1 MVPAPVIL
9 TSGPTRLRSVVCAW
23 PLSILND
30 AESCDRSVAFS
41 SLSCQPDS
49 VPDVSERIICA
60 TLSPLIAP
68 SWNTMNAVPVMFD
81 MIARWLV
88 PVERT
93 LIFACILPSS
103 LSKSATLRSSGNA
116 RTPVRSARIAKVGL
130 AVDASMVRSPLA
142 LPS

>member
-1 MVPAPVIL
+1 MPAPVIL

-30 AESCDRSVAFS
+30 ADNCERSVAFS

-49 VPDVSERIICA
+49 VLAVSERIICA
-60 TLSPLIAP
+60 TLSPLMAP
-68 SWNTMNAVPVMFD
+68 SWNTTKAVPAMFD

-88 PVERT
+88 PEERT

-103 LSKSATLRSSGNA
+103 LSKSAMPLQQRQA
-116 RTPVRSARIAKVGL
+116 RAR
-130 AVDASMVRSPLA
+130 R
-142 LPS
+142 

>member
-30 AESCDRSVAFS
+30 ADNCERSVAFS

-49 VPDVSERIICA
+49 VLAVSERIICA
-60 TLSPLIAP
+60 TLSPLMAP
-68 SWNTMNAVPVMFD
+68 SWNTMKAVPAMFD

-88 PVERT
+88 PEERT
-93 LIFACILPSS
+93 LIFACILPSI
-103 LSKSATLRSSGNA
+103 LSKSARPCSSGSA
-116 RTPVRSARIAKVGL
+116 RTPVRSARIA
-130 AVDASMVRSPLA
+130 
-142 LPS
+142 